1 MGRREAGE
9 RGIVENRGVGNRGND
24 RTKGFFC
31 EVKRNCPS
39 EREQFE
45 LNRLRYYKIT
55 RELEKSK
62 GRNGMEWKDKKEGD
76 FIGEKTFNPCVFYK
90 CIRTT
95 SYKCVHLHQGLRSW
109 EDRMSDGS

>member
-1 MGRREAGE
+1 MERKGKERHGWENVRWWPVGRREAGE

-45 LNRLRYYKIT
+45 LNRLRYYKRA
-55 RELEKSK
+55 REEQRKEW
-62 GRNGMEWKDKKEGD
+62 NGMERQEGRR
-76 FIGEKTFNPCVFYK
+76 FYRRK
-90 CIRTT
+90 NFQPLRVLQ
-95 SYKCVHLHQGLRSW
+95 VHTYY
-109 EDRMSDGS
+109 